1 MRSDVCFLAHLTLI
15 FCVLAVYANLY
26 HFFFFPQY
34 IDLLVELTC
43 VEGRWTC
50 TAYGT
55 NVY

>member
-26 HFFFFPQY
+26 LPPPQY

-43 VEGRWTC
+43 VEDRWTC

-55 NVY
+55 NLY